1 MSRRLCAR
9 RWPPIR
15 KRSGWRRPSRGRVSS
30 RCSRQQNRRSRLHTR
45 RVSVTLS
52 RIGSSSF
59 KGSIR
64 RCNMTIW
71 CNAQTAVQV
80 VESGNNVFLQGM
92 VTTPTPLIE
101 ALVTRGE
108 ELRNV
113 ELFTALTIGPAPYT
127 DPRWVGHFHANV
139 LFVSAFE
146 RAAVNAGRAS
156 YVPVYLSNIPK
167 LFVPGGPF
175 PLDVALIQVSPP
187 DKHGYGFVHVS
198 RLDYAVKWEHPLY
211 DVKGEPPDE
220 TQRVIGRYVGEL
232 IEDGATLQLGIGAI
246 PDAALQTLTDRRDLG
261 IHSEMFSDGVI
272 DLVERGVITGARKTR
287 DRGKMVACFIMGS
300 HRLMDFIDDN
310 PAVKMYPVTY
320 TNDPHIIR
328 QFDHFVSVNSALQVD
343 LTGQVCAES
352 IGTVQY
358 SGVGGQMDFMR
369 GAAMAPHGRPIL
381 ALSATA
387 RAPKTSGETRPSK
400 YALPPVDGQISRIVP
415 TLMPGAAVTTTR
427 AHVHYV
433 VTEYGTAMLLGLS
446 LAERA
451 RSLIA
456 IAAPQ
461 FREQLERAAYDL
473 HLFS

>member
-1 MSRRLCAR
+1 
-9 RWPPIR
+9 
-15 KRSGWRRPSRGRVSS
+15 
-30 RCSRQQNRRSRLHTR
+30 
-45 RVSVTLS
+45 
-52 RIGSSSF
+52 
-59 KGSIR
+59 
-64 RCNMTIW
+64 MTIW
-71 CNAQTAVQV
+71 CDAQTAVQV

-187 DKHGYGFVHVS
+187 DKHGYCSMGPSVDFARTAVDHARQVVALVNPHVPRVYGHGFVHVS
-198 RLDYAVKWEHPLY
+198 RLD

-246 PDAALQTLTDRRDLG
+246 PDAALQTLTDRHDLG
-261 IHSEMFSDGVI
+261 IHTEMFSDGVI

-300 HRLMDFIDDN
+300 HRLMDFLDDN
-310 PAVKMYPVTY
+310 PMVKMYPVTY

-352 IGTVQY
+352 IGTIQY

-433 VTEYGTAMLLGLS
+433 VTEYGAAMLLGLS